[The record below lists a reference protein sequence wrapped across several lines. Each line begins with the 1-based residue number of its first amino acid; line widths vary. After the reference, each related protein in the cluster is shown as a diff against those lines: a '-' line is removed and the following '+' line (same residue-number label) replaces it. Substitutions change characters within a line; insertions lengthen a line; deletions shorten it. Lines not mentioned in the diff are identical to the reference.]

1 MTPARAS
8 DASGDWAASRQT
20 LRGAAGRREVRE
32 STRYTPQ
39 TRIRKTFQSRT
50 ATTASAPAKVGP
62 ESNGSGPRTGFRL
75 GFRRRK
81 IAAKAARAVARTT
94 PSTRAARARR
104 AIDAEAR
111 RGCGWR
117 GGGEIGSPV
126 GPLWLGGFDQHST
139 QCGRRRENLRGFHD
153 ARTIAIKNG
162 IGQVARVKD
171 RNCGGTWELDYL
183 GGGLRGWRL
192 GWLRV
197 RARFGDAPRAP
208 PAGGSSFAWTVKPCP
223 ARAGAVASAVDP
235 VPADPIPEAQ
245 LAAQGGTSSRAHQK
259 AGAARDSAESE
270 ACAACDSVRG
280 DWQPRCARNQRS
292 IELMTSD
299 QRSDRLR
306 IRPHRHSD
314 NVRAR
319 GRSF

>member
-8 DASGDWAASRQT
+8 GASGDWAASRQT

-39 TRIRKTFQSRT
+39 TRIRKPSR
-50 ATTASAPAKVGP
+50 AGLRPRRAHRRVSGAVR
-62 ESNGSGPRTGFRL
+62 ERGSGWGSDEEKLRQRPPAPLPGQRHPRGQQ
-75 GFRRRK
+75 G
-81 IAAKAARAVARTT
+81 RAGL
-94 PSTRAARARR
+94 SMRR
-104 AIDAEAR
+104 AMLTGMRMAR
-111 RGCGWR
+111 WR
-117 GGGEIGSPV
+117 GNRLACR
-126 GPLWLGGFDQHST
+126 PLWLGGFDQHST

-153 ARTIAIKNG
+153 ARTIAIKDG

-197 RARFGDAPRAP
+197 WARFGDA
-208 PAGGSSFAWTVKPCP
+208 GSSGGWGFFFCLD
-223 ARAGAVASAVDP
+223 G
-235 VPADPIPEAQ
+235 EALPGSRGRSRKCRRSSSRRPNSRQIQ

-280 DWQPRCARNQRS
+280 DWQPRRARNQRS
-292 IELMTSD
+292 
-299 QRSDRLR
+299 DR
-306 IRPHRHSD
+306 RPHQRPDRRPDQQPAS
-314 NVRAR
+314 AF
-319 GRSF
+319 G